1 MDSQDIPN
9 DKAQQASPADSA
21 GLAGGAQAKTR
32 GRPRKQATVSDGFH
46 LPARPEVAQTEKQD
60 GRNFIVLP
68 FRVYHDKEITRQ
80 ALRVLVMLA
89 AHANRNGFLW
99 CGMQRIADDLGVTQE
114 AVSQQVVKLKQSGYI
129 EETAKPY
136 YGGPTARTATLRII
150 YDPTMSAEDVI
161 SRDSRSDDLLPNIQ
175 ESNGSITSLNDKV
188 VDCRQEPRSATK
200 QDLERL
206 LPALI
211 AEVQARYRSE
221 GLPAPTGDRLAREV
235 ADLTSAKQRS
245 GTLLA

>member
-1 MDSQDIPN
+1 MDPENIPN
-9 DKAQQASPADSA
+9 DKAQQSQAADSA
-21 GLAGGAQAKTR
+21 GLAGSTPSKAR
-32 GRPRKQATVSDGFH
+32 GRPRKQAAGSDGFH
-46 LPARPEVAQTEKQD
+46 LPARPEVEQTEKQD
-60 GRNFIVLP
+60 GRKFIVLP

-114 AVSQQVVKLKQSGYI
+114 AVSQQVVKLKQAGYI

-175 ESNGSITSLNDKV
+175 ESNEAITSLNDKV
-188 VDCRQEPRSATK
+188 VDSVEARQPTK
-200 QDLERL
+200 ADLQRL
-206 LPALI
+206 LPSLI

-221 GLPAPTGDRLAREV
+221 GLPVPVGDRLAREV